1 MSHAV
6 RTSHSTCIP
15 DHYCTAAGT
24 ECSALRDQSLCVATA
39 LRCSLCLEHSTKR
52 QVLSVLTTH
61 GPCVRAGEGDGDN
74 MPCIPVQCPLLATEP
89 LAPFGA
95 LPVDP
100 FLAEI
105 VGAKCLCPEPQLC
118 GA

>member
-1 MSHAV
+1 MH
-6 RTSHSTCIP
+6 
-15 DHYCTAAGT
+15 
-24 ECSALRDQSLCVATA
+24 
-39 LRCSLCLEHSTKR
+39 
-52 QVLSVLTTH
+52 
-61 GPCVRAGEGDGDN
+61 AGEGDGDST
-74 MPCIPVQCPLLATEP
+74 PCIPVQCPLLATEP

-118 GA
+118 SA

>member
-1 MSHAV
+1 M
-6 RTSHSTCIP
+6 
-15 DHYCTAAGT
+15 
-24 ECSALRDQSLCVATA
+24 
-39 LRCSLCLEHSTKR
+39 
-52 QVLSVLTTH
+52 
-61 GPCVRAGEGDGDN
+61 RAGEGDGDST
-74 MPCIPVQCPLLATEP
+74 PCIPVQCPLLATEP